1 MKLGAVGDRTLNSVE
16 YRRVEIV
23 VCEALRKLAKCG
35 VPANRPRPESRAF
48 PDFVI

>member
-23 VCEALRKLAKCG
+23 VYEALRKLAKCG
-35 VPANRPRPESRAF
+35 VVRQTAQGPKVARFLIS
-48 PDFVI
+48 